1 MTRSEK
7 IALNEAFGIPEPEKK
22 RQFIA
27 EYEQLAKKQKRK
39 SISPLFI
46 KIASMAAACAVVCG
60 VWFNVRKNTD
70 IHPCN
75 NGHGNISVVVTDTE
89 EKEEENT
96 PDENDSYIA
105 VTTISETTGS
115 KTKSSKTTTGTAIK
129 TTSLSTASATQKIS
143 GNSDVSGTQKSD
155 SSEESSPAA
164 TSNTA
169 ASKPQESSSNN
180 SRSTTTTAQQ
190 QNTKPTDQPVP
201 PQPQEPVNPV
211 PVVSGEDKTITPSV
225 VYNDGHPVTPE
236 RLRGEKSS
244 GSNGVDGPG
253 GTDGAWHSPGADNY
267 LELAANQ
274 SDNIISGTIDN
285 IIYTSENGAPYTQLD
300 ITVNS
305 ILKSDGSV
313 VQGDKISV
321 RFEGGYISADDY
333 ARIYGIDG
341 DFPDDWIVY
350 ERGRGR
356 YLPDQDQQY
365 IFFIRNGGYNIPQG
379 GFSLVHETDNSILTQ
394 NGDTCTTLDNNY
406 SCDISSLIY

>member
-7 IALNEAFGIPEPEKK
+7 IALSDAFDIPEPEKK
-22 RQFIA
+22 RQFITK
-27 EYEQLAKKQKRK
+27 YEQLAKKQKRK
-39 SISPLFI
+39 LISPLFI

-70 IHPCN
+70 IHPGDN
-75 NGHGNISVVVTDTE
+75 DHGNISIVVTDTE
-89 EKEEENT
+89 EENT
-96 PDENDSYIA
+96 PDDNDSYVA
-105 VTTISETTGS
+105 VTTVSAATGS
-115 KTKSSKTTTGTAIK
+115 ASGSSKTTTKTALK
-129 TTSLSTASATQKIS
+129 TTALSTSSATQKIN
-143 GNSDVSGTQKSD
+143 GNPDVSGTHKSD
-155 SSEESSPAA
+155 SNDGNSS
-164 TSNTA
+164 TSNTS
-169 ASKPQESSSNN
+169 ASKPQENSNN
-180 SRSTTTTAQQ
+180 NNNNNNNNNTTTAQQ
-190 QNTKPTDQPVP
+190 QNTKPTDQPEP
-201 PQPQEPVNPV
+201 PQPQEPVDPV
-211 PVVSGEDKTITPSV
+211 TVVSGEDKTITPSV
-225 VYNDGHPVTPE
+225 VYNDRYPVTPE
-236 RLRGEKSS
+236 QLRGEKSGS
-244 GSNGVDGPG
+244 SNGVDGPG
-253 GTDGAWHSPGADNY
+253 GTDGAWHSPVTDNY

-274 SDNIISGTIDN
+274 SDSIISGTIDN
-285 IIYTSENGAPYTQLD
+285 ILYTSENGVPYTQLD

-321 RFEGGYISADDY
+321 RYEGGYISADEY

-350 ERGRGR
+350 ERGMGR
-356 YLPDQDQQY
+356 YLPSRNQQY